1 MAQSSTLEVAQ
12 AIDKLSKQFTGKK
25 LAKAIAAFIVSERRT
40 ADLDK
45 IMRKVSLIRQK
56 DGKSE
61 VTVTSAFPITDEAVD
76 LIKQIV
82 DGNDVTVNKVID
94 KSVIGGVR
102 LEANDLYLDLTVRNR
117 LNKLKIGV
125 S

>member
-76 LIKQIV
+76 SIKQIV
-82 DGNDVTVNKVID
+82 DGNNVTVNKVID

>member
-56 DGKSE
+56 GGKSE
-61 VTVTSAFPITDEAVD
+61 VTVTSAFPITDEAAD
-76 LIKQIV
+76 SIKQIV
-82 DGNDVTVNKVID
+82 DGNNVTVNKVID